1 MMAVTRTSPLRTAIR
16 DLALDALFG
25 AALLVA
31 RTGARSSPGSGV
43 TAPLAKREEQLKGMA
58 KKQAPA
64 AKQKGDKLKVSK
76 KLFKAFKKEA
86 KKKDLAI
93 SALAL
98 EISERGI
105 RKRGK

>member
-1 MMAVTRTSPLRTAIR
+1 
-16 DLALDALFG
+16 
-25 AALLVA
+25 
-31 RTGARSSPGSGV
+31 
-43 TAPLAKREEQLKGMA
+43 MA

-64 AKQKGDKLKVSK
+64 AKQKGAKLKVSK

-86 KKKDLAI
+86 KKKDLAV

-98 EISERGI
+98 EISEKGI